1 MKRIRL
7 NIDGMTC
14 GHCEAT
20 VQNALSR
27 LDGVVSCNVRLDE
40 NIADVEFHDSIGM
53 SEISDAV
60 SNAGFRVSGFSP
72 FPIGDGAR
80 DEAS

>member
-14 GHCEAT
+14 GHCVST
-20 VQNALSR
+20 LQKALSG
-27 LDGVVSCNVRLDE
+27 LDGVAACNVRLDE
-40 NIADVEFHDSIGM
+40 NIADVELHDSIGM
-53 SEISDAV
+53 SEISGAV
-60 SNAGFRVSGFSP
+60 SNAGFRVIGFTSM
-72 FPIGDGAR
+72 PISDGAR